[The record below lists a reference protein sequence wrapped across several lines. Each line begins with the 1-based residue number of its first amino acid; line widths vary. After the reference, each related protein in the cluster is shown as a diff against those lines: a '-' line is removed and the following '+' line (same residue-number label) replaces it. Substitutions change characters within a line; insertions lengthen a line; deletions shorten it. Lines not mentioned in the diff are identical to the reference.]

1 MKKMPAWVIELIAPL
16 ASVLLKSL
24 VQFAQNHLPELL
36 EDVHIAVKE
45 WILERK
51 EIERR
56 NKEMSNT
63 VNLTVK
69 NQQGSPISGAS
80 VYIIMPGIGKATTAK
95 VTDAEGKAVYS
106 GLTSS
111 TTYQFDVS
119 ATGFKDN
126 KVVVTTEA
134 SDSSQNNDIVL
145 ESTTINAV
153 AENVVSVITTTV
165 GAKTITDAEKT
176 IGDTIDKAIEEGTDW
191 DTVKKNAEGAIQSLS
206 GAVSGTGSVTTDMI
220 DALVAEAK
228 KEAFDEVNK
237 YKSQLMVLRHS
248 KSFWECVGIDLELA
262 GILTF
267 QYWVSSE
274 VNSLVKKLKE
284 KLAEQSK

>member
-1 MKKMPAWVIELIAPL
+1 MPAWVIELIAPL

-80 VYIIMPGIGKATTAK
+80 VYITMPGIGKATTAK

-153 AENVVSVITTTV
+153 AENVVSVVTTTV

>member
-1 MKKMPAWVIELIAPL
+1 MPAWVIELIAPL

-80 VYIIMPGIGKATTAK
+80 VYITMPGIGKATTAK

-153 AENVVSVITTTV
+153 AENVVSVVTTTV
-165 GAKTITDAEKT
+165 GAETITNAEKT

-228 KEAFDEVNK
+228 KEAFDEINK
-237 YKSQLMVLRHS
+237 YKSSLMVLRHS

>member
-56 NKEMSNT
+56 SKEMSNT

-80 VYIIMPGIGKATTAK
+80 VYITMPGIGKATTAK

-153 AENVVSVITTTV
+153 AENVVSVVTTTV

-237 YKSQLMVLRHS
+237 YKSSLMVLRHS

>member
-1 MKKMPAWVIELIAPL
+1 MPAWVIELIAPL

-80 VYIIMPGIGKATTAK
+80 VYITMPGIGKATTAK

-153 AENVVSVITTTV
+153 AENVVSVVTTTV
-165 GAKTITDAEKT
+165 GAETITNAEKT

-237 YKSQLMVLRHS
+237 YKSSLMVLRHS

>member
-1 MKKMPAWVIELIAPL
+1 MRAWVIELIAPL

-80 VYIIMPGIGKATTAK
+80 VYITMPGIGKATTAK

-153 AENVVSVITTTV
+153 AENIVSVVTTTV

-237 YKSQLMVLRHS
+237 YKSSLMVLRHS

>member
-1 MKKMPAWVIELIAPL
+1 MPAWVIELIAPL

-80 VYIIMPGIGKATTAK
+80 VYITMPGIGKATTAK

-153 AENVVSVITTTV
+153 AENVVSVVTTTV

-248 KSFWECVGIDLELA
+248 KSFWECVGINLELA

>member
-80 VYIIMPGIGKATTAK
+80 VYITMPGIGKATTAK

-153 AENVVSVITTTV
+153 AENVVSVVTTTV

>member
-1 MKKMPAWVIELIAPL
+1 MPAWVIELIAPL

-80 VYIIMPGIGKATTAK
+80 VYITMPGIGKATTAK

-119 ATGFKDN
+119 AKGFKDN

-153 AENVVSVITTTV
+153 AENVVSVVTTTV
-165 GAKTITDAEKT
+165 GAETITNAEKT

-206 GAVSGTGSVTTDMI
+206 GAVSGTGSVTTDTI

-228 KEAFDEVNK
+228 KEAFDEVDK
-237 YKSQLMVLRHS
+237 YKNSLMVLRHS

>member
-1 MKKMPAWVIELIAPL
+1 MPAWVIELIAPL
-16 ASVLLKSL
+16 ASVLLKLL

-51 EIERR
+51 EIKRR

-80 VYIIMPGIGKATTAK
+80 VYITMPGIGKATTAK

-153 AENVVSVITTTV
+153 AENVVSVVTTTV
-165 GAKTITDAEKT
+165 GAETITNAEKT

-228 KEAFDEVNK
+228 KEAFDEINK
-237 YKSQLMVLRHS
+237 YKSSLMVLRHS

-262 GILTF
+262 SILTF

>member
-1 MKKMPAWVIELIAPL
+1 MPAWVIELIAPL

-80 VYIIMPGIGKATTAK
+80 VYITMPGIGKATTAK

-153 AENVVSVITTTV
+153 AENVVSVVTTTV

-206 GAVSGTGSVTTDMI
+206 GAVSGTDSVTTDMI
-220 DALVAEAK
+220 DALVAEVK

>member
-1 MKKMPAWVIELIAPL
+1 MRAWVIELIAPL

-80 VYIIMPGIGKATTAK
+80 VYITMPGIGKATTAK

-153 AENVVSVITTTV
+153 AENVVSVVTTTV

-237 YKSQLMVLRHS
+237 YKSSLMVLRHS

>member
-1 MKKMPAWVIELIAPL
+1 MPAWVIELIAPL

-80 VYIIMPGIGKATTAK
+80 VYITMPGIGKATTAK

-153 AENVVSVITTTV
+153 AENVVSVVTTTV

-237 YKSQLMVLRHS
+237 YKSSLMVLRHS

>member
-1 MKKMPAWVIELIAPL
+1 MPAWVIELIAPL

-80 VYIIMPGIGKATTAK
+80 VYITMPGIGKATTAK

-153 AENVVSVITTTV
+153 AENVVSVVTTTV

-206 GAVSGTGSVTTDMI
+206 GAVSGTGSITTDMI

>member
-1 MKKMPAWVIELIAPL
+1 MPAWVIELIAPL
-16 ASVLLKSL
+16 ASVLLKLL

-80 VYIIMPGIGKATTAK
+80 VYITMPGIGKATTAK

-153 AENVVSVITTTV
+153 AENVVSVVTTTV
-165 GAKTITDAEKT
+165 GAETITNAEKT

-228 KEAFDEVNK
+228 KEAFDEINK
-237 YKSQLMVLRHS
+237 YKSSLMVLRHS

>member
-1 MKKMPAWVIELIAPL
+1 MPAWVIELIAPL

-80 VYIIMPGIGKATTAK
+80 VYITMPGIGKATTAK

-153 AENVVSVITTTV
+153 AENVVSVVTTTV

-220 DALVAEAK
+220 EALVAEAK
-228 KEAFDEVNK
+228 KEAFDEINK
-237 YKSQLMVLRHS
+237 YKSSLMVLRHS
-248 KSFWECVGIDLELA
+248 KSFWECAGIDLELA
-262 GILTF
+262 SILMF

>member
-1 MKKMPAWVIELIAPL
+1 MPAWVIELIAPL

-80 VYIIMPGIGKATTAK
+80 VYITMPGIGKATTAK

-153 AENVVSVITTTV
+153 AENVVSVVTTTV

-248 KSFWECVGIDLELA
+248 KSFWECIGIDLELA

-284 KLAEQSK
+284 KLAEQYK

>member
-1 MKKMPAWVIELIAPL
+1 MPAWVIELIAPL

-80 VYIIMPGIGKATTAK
+80 VYITMPGIGKATTAK

-153 AENVVSVITTTV
+153 AENVVSVVTTTV

-206 GAVSGTGSVTTDMI
+206 GAVSGTGSVTTGMI

>member
-1 MKKMPAWVIELIAPL
+1 MPAWVIELIAPL

-56 NKEMSNT
+56 SKEMSNT

-80 VYIIMPGIGKATTAK
+80 VYITMPGIGKATTAK

-153 AENVVSVITTTV
+153 AENVVSVVTTTV

>member
-56 NKEMSNT
+56 SKEMSNT

-80 VYIIMPGIGKATTAK
+80 VYITMPGIGKATTAK

-153 AENVVSVITTTV
+153 AENVVSVVTTTV

-228 KEAFDEVNK
+228 KEAFDEINK
-237 YKSQLMVLRHS
+237 YKSSLMVLRHS

>member
-80 VYIIMPGIGKATTAK
+80 VYITMPGIGKATTAK

-153 AENVVSVITTTV
+153 AENVVSVVTTTV

-220 DALVAEAK
+220 EALVAEAK
-228 KEAFDEVNK
+228 KEAFDEINK
-237 YKSQLMVLRHS
+237 YKSSLMVLRHS
-248 KSFWECVGIDLELA
+248 KSFWECAGIDLELA
-262 GILTF
+262 SILMF

>member
-1 MKKMPAWVIELIAPL
+1 MPAWVIELIAPL

-80 VYIIMPGIGKATTAK
+80 VYITMPGIGKATTAK

-153 AENVVSVITTTV
+153 AENVVSVVTTTV
-165 GAKTITDAEKT
+165 GAETITNAEKT

-262 GILTF
+262 SILTF